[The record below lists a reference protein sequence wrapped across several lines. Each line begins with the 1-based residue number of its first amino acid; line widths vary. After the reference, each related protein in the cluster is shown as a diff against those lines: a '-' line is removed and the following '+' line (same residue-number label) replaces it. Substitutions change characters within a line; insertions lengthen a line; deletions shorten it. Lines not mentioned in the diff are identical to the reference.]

1 MVLFTLLPGRLP
13 RCSLPAARESIFLGD
28 KLPLQQ
34 YGANVQQYQF
44 GLQLLEAQGRAR
56 WEKAKQE
63 RNDTEIGEEWHQQ
76 PQYPPTQA
84 SDPAPSVNPFSEIPP
99 ESAMAK
105 PAVVET
111 AQLPPTSDISNNEP
125 MPADISTGSSA
136 PLEMASGEKLEE
148 WELVRPYERN
158 GPSTETV
165 TAKNDVA
172 LAPEKEAASFLDT
185 CWEKQMES
193 LEETIAKLRSGPR
206 DDQVKRH
213 ITDVKWHLTVLEEF
227 YNTQV
232 ADPRK

>member
-13 RCSLPAARESIFLGD
+13 RCSLPAARESIFSGD
-28 KLPLQQ
+28 MLPLAAIR
-34 YGANVQQYQF
+34 ANVQQYQF

-63 RNDTEIGEEWHQQ
+63 RNDLDIGEECRQK
-76 PQYPPTQA
+76 PQYPPAQA
-84 SDPAPSVNPFSEIPP
+84 SDSAPPVNLFSEISS
-99 ESAMAK
+99 ESPMAT

-111 AQLPPTSDISNNEP
+111 AQLPPTSDILNNEP
-125 MPADISTGSSA
+125 KPAEISTGSSA
-136 PLEMASGEKLEE
+136 PLEMASGERLEE

-165 TAKNDVA
+165 TVKDDVA
-172 LAPEKEAASFLDT
+172 PTPEKGAANFLDT
-185 CWEKQMES
+185 CWERQMES

-213 ITDVKWHLTVLEEF
+213 ITDVKWYLTVLEELHS
-227 YNTQV
+227 TQV
-232 ADPRK
+232 AGSRE